1 MSNME
6 KFDVLV
12 IGSGIAGLYFSLKIA
27 EKGHLV
33 AIVTKKA
40 ANEASTNYA
49 QGGIAA
55 VLSSEDSFEKHI
67 QDTIRVGCGLCD
79 PTVVKQVVKAGPDCV
94 KDLMNY
100 GVQFTINENIGNLD
114 LGLEGGHSVRRVAH
128 AKDLT
133 GQEIERILLE
143 QARKN
148 DHITIYPH
156 HIAVNLF
163 IHTDGGCIG
172 AYVLNTQNGIVMNYA
187 AKTTLL
193 ATGGASK
200 AFLYTSNPDI
210 ATGDGVAM
218 AYRAGAKIMNMELTQ
233 FHPTILYHPRE
244 KSFLISEALRGEGAV
259 LHDAEGNQFMEKYHP
274 DKELAPRDIVSRA
287 IDHELKTKGD
297 EYVFLNIAD
306 YRDSDFI
313 KKRFPGIYEKCLN
326 LGVDITKEAIPV
338 VPAAHYFIGGIKTSV
353 DGQTNVKNLFAVGEV
368 ACTGFHGANRLASN
382 SLLEASVMANY
393 AAETVHKQLKRE
405 KKVKIFP
412 EWQPGDAVD
421 SDEAVVVNHNWD
433 EVRRLMWNY
442 VGIVRSN
449 KRLERATHRIKLL
462 LEEINDYYWNFTITP
477 DLVELRNIARV
488 ADLIIESAQKRKE
501 SRGVHYCVDYPEK
514 SPKAENTILAR
525 PQSILYRVC

>member
-1 MSNME
+1 ME
-6 KFDVLV
+6 KYDVLV
-12 IGSGIAGLYFSLKIA
+12 IGSGISGLYFSLKIA

-55 VLSSEDSFEKHI
+55 VLSPEDSFEKHI

-79 PTVVKQVVKAGPDCV
+79 PNVVHNIVKAGPECL
-94 KDLMNY
+94 KNLMDY
-100 GVQFTINENIGNLD
+100 GAQFTINENTGDLD
-114 LGLEGGHSVRRVAH
+114 LGLEGGHSARRVAH

-133 GQEIERILLE
+133 GQEIERSLLD
-143 QARKN
+143 QTRKN

-163 IHTDGGCIG
+163 IHTNGGCIG
-172 AYVLNTQNGIVMNYA
+172 AYVLDTQNGIVKNFA
-187 AKTTLL
+187 TQTTLL

-200 AFLYTSNPDI
+200 TFLYTSNPDI
-210 ATGDGVAM
+210 ATGDGIAM

-306 YRDSDFI
+306 YRDTDFI
-313 KKRFPGIYEKCLN
+313 KNRFPGIYEKCLN

-353 DGQTNVKNLFAVGEV
+353 DGQTNVKNLFAIGEV

-382 SLLEASVMANY
+382 SLLEASVMAHY
-393 AAETVHKQLKRE
+393 AAESVHKQLKRG
-405 KKVKIFP
+405 KKIKTFP

-449 KRLERATHRIKLL
+449 KRLERATNRIKLL
-462 LEEINDYYWNFTITP
+462 LEEINEYYWNFTITP

-488 ADLIIESAQKRKE
+488 ADLIIEGAQKRKE
-501 SRGVHYCVDYPEK
+501 SRGVHYSVDYPEK